1 MSINKEPVVQKHQ
14 KHSTDTG
21 STGVQIAILTERIN
35 ALTDHFRQ
43 HKKDHHGRR
52 GLLLMVSK
60 RRRLLD
66 YLRRSDLEAYRELI
80 AELGLR
86 Y

>member
-1 MSINKEPVVQKHQ
+1 MSINKEPVILKHQ
-14 KHSTDTG
+14 LHPTDTG

-35 ALTDHFRQ
+35 ALTGHFRQ

-52 GLLLMVSK
+52 GLLTMVSK

-66 YLRRSDLEAYRELI
+66 YLRQCDVEAYRGLI